1 MGSSMLVATANVLR
15 DLDARAAG
23 TVVDGLLEHRP
34 DLVGLQECGLK
45 RYPVLRRR
53 GRVAFLPGPWGALGA
68 GTGGYLWLMPLT
80 GGCVVGVRMDRF
92 EPLEAGSRL
101 LSGPGRSDPGARDL
115 PVRPPRVAS
124 VVTVQDRHGGATVTF
139 VVYHLMPAVQGRDG
153 RYRADRPL
161 LVGAHR
167 QEARTLNRIVQEY
180 RALGHVVYAC
190 GDSNFDG
197 FRLDGLRSAWAGT
210 PERRGTFGRRRID
223 DVHGPG
229 AVESVTLLTNASD
242 HKAVLARVPLP
253 APTIGP

>member
-15 DLDARAAG
+15 DLDAQAAG

-34 DLVGLQECGLK
+34 DLVGLQECSLK

-53 GRVAFLPGPWGALGA
+53 GRVAFLPGPVGALRA
-68 GTGGYLWLMPLT
+68 GRSGYLWLMPLT
-80 GGCVVGVRMDRF
+80 GGCVVGVRTDRF
-92 EPLEAGSRL
+92 EPLAAGSRL
-101 LSGPGRSDPGARDL
+101 LSGPGRADRGARDL

-124 VVTVQDRHGGATVTF
+124 VVTLQDRQGGGTVTF

-153 RYRADRPL
+153 RYRADRPF

-167 QEARTLNRIVQEY
+167 QEARALNRIVQEHQ
-180 RALGHVVYAC
+180 ALGHVVYAC

-197 FRLDGLRSAWAGT
+197 FRIDGLRSAWTGT
-210 PERRGTFGRRRID
+210 REQGGTFGRRRID

-242 HKAVLARVPLP
+242 HKALLVEVPPP